1 MARRLHRGPL
11 TSGFSD
17 SKREQASNYA
27 SSSSLFTFNQ
37 QDILQCSSNKIEAY
51 SQLHPLHYTPCTR
64 SEPFSLCLIHA
75 SLGQIA
81 WFWPSGD
88 SVSQCPPCC
97 SQGTEHLQHQMSDP
111 GARAVKRCAPRASD
125 CMRIVSVLRGGTG
138 HLVMRRPSRHRK
150 TDGENC
156 PAKTAPG
163 RQVDT
168 QSHAPHSTH
177 WIPLYWS
184 ERSK

>member
-1 MARRLHRGPL
+1 MVARRLHRGPL
-11 TSGFSD
+11 TAGFSD

-111 GARAVKRCAPRASD
+111 GARAVKRCAPKSFRLHAD
-125 CMRIVSVLRGGTG
+125 CISFAWG
-138 HLVMRRPSRHRK
+138 HRPSRNEETIATPQNGRRK
-150 TDGENC
+150 LSGENC
-156 PAKTAPG
+156 PRKASRYAVSRTTLNALDP
-163 RQVDT
+163 
-168 QSHAPHSTH
+168 S
-177 WIPLYWS
+177 LL
-184 ERSK
+184 E